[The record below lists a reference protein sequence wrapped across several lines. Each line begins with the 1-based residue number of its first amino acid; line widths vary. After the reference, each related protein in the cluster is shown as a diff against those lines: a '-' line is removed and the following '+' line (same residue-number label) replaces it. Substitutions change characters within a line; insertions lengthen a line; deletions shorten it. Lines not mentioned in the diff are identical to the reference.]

1 MSNES
6 AENLNRKKIAQ
17 LLAGIGSQPEN
28 DDSQIEATEYNWNQP
43 HCFSTDQLKKLND
56 FCKKAAAIATLKLNS
71 LCQSDFTIT
80 IESTTQH
87 FAEELF
93 GQKSEADQNY
103 YMAFNNKQ
111 EQSYGFISMPA
122 KTSMAWTAQLL
133 GEPGSK
139 EDENKPLSLLEE
151 SLLSDV
157 NFIIIESVSK
167 SHDSLNLEPVKII
180 IQGQVPFYM
189 EGTEEL
195 CKMTFGFQEG
205 ESDKNE
211 FSVVMP
217 CSNLE
222 SIAEKSEQTVETFSN
237 NDILK
242 AVTERLHKMSVNV
255 TAQLACAVL
264 TFEEIMGLQPD
275 DIVLLDRKITEPID
289 VTAENQ
295 IIFHGQPAK
304 SAGKYAVVITEV
316 CNNSI

>member
-17 LLAGIGSQPEN
+17 LLTTIGSQPEN
-28 DDSQIEATEYNWNQP
+28 DDSQIEATEYNWHQP
-43 HCFSTDQLKKLND
+43 HCFNTDQLKKLND
-56 FCKKAAAIATLKLNS
+56 FCKKVAVIATIKLNS
-71 LCQSDFTIT
+71 LCQSDLTIT
-80 IESTTQH
+80 IESTTLH

-111 EQSYGFISMPA
+111 GQSYGLISMPT
-122 KTSMAWTAQLL
+122 KTSITWTTQLL
-133 GEPGSK
+133 GEPESK
-139 EDENKPLSLLEE
+139 QDDNIPLSLLEE

-157 NFIIIESVSK
+157 NFIIIESVSN

-180 IQGQVPFYM
+180 IQGQAPFYI

-242 AVTERLHKMSVNV
+242 AITECLHKMSVNV
-255 TAQLACAVL
+255 TAQLSSTVL
-264 TFEEIMGLQPD
+264 TFEEIMGLQTG
-275 DIVLLDRKITEPID
+275 DIVLLDRKINEPIN
-289 VTAENQ
+289 VIAENQ

-304 SAGKYAVVITEV
+304 SAGKYSVVIT
-316 CNNSI
+316 